1 MFATMPTGPSLRD
14 LTHVIIVRPDMVP
27 LKTPI
32 EASDNLIPDETF
44 VGSDVNFLPGSS
56 NCKCC
61 NPSAAVFDLFGGN
74 ILIIDSSVVRRDHC
88 LAGASDL
95 FK

>member
-1 MFATMPTGPSLRD
+1 
-14 LTHVIIVRPDMVP
+14 MVP

-32 EASDNLIPDETF
+32 EASDNLIPDET
-44 VGSDVNFLPGSS
+44 VVSSDVNLLDGVS
-56 NCKCC
+56 NSKCC
-61 NPSAAVFDLFGGN
+61 NPSAVVLDLFGGN